1 MLVVTGVRGLS
12 WHFVVV
18 EITVVDGPQYHCD
31 IVLCISFHLLSE

>member
-1 MLVVTGVRGLS
+1 MLVVIGVRGLS

-18 EITVVDGPQYHCD
+18 EITVVDGPQYYCD